1 MVKVDVKVKRDK
13 YLRTEEIH
21 RWVRMK
27 RVGVNVFII
36 FSKKIVYVYEKIIY
50 IQDVFPFSNSP
61 PSDGYRMNL
70 DFSSIPQLGFS

>member
-36 FSKKIVYVYEKIIY
+36 FSKKIVYVYKKIIY
-50 IQDVFPFSNSP
+50 I
-61 PSDGYRMNL
+61 YRMCSHSVIL
-70 DFSSIPQLGFS
+70 HHLMDIE